1 MKIVNKERVDKLTGK
16 QGNKL
21 TRKQVDKGL
30 CRAALL
36 RAFSLVTSFTRLLV
50 NCCPRLLVTFSACLL
65 FTLTSCD
72 RRELTY
78 YETAQI
84 TLTAD
89 WSQSGLEGED
99 NYGATAVFYPQA
111 GGEPKIVL
119 MGDRTRTTTQLP
131 EGRYNV
137 VLFNRSFDDFSAIDF
152 RGTSSFATLEAYA
165 KKIESRAESE
175 TIVSSP
181 EKLAV
186 AVVQGF
192 EVTEDMLGNNYAP
205 ASSRKRESVTE
216 ECCLSFIPHEL
227 TRTIK
232 VKINVDGLNNVKEA
246 TCHLSGVPVS
256 IFLSDGHFSER
267 TVTQEFPVG
276 NPVFEENSYT
286 KGTLTGEINVF
297 GFDEKTEHDIEMDF
311 LLVDGKTEINQISD
325 KVDISS
331 ETDETGS
338 IVLHIEAATPESL
351 PDVKNEDGA
360 NSGFDADVDPWG
372 DEESA
377 EFPL

>member
-1 MKIVNKERVDKLTGK
+1 MTDITDY
-16 QGNKL
+16 
-21 TRKQVDKGL
+21 RKSVLICVICG
-30 CRAALL
+30 
-36 RAFSLVTSFTRLLV
+36 TII
-50 NCCPRLLVTFSACLL
+50 SA
-65 FTLTSCD
+65 CD

-84 TLTAD
+84 TLTAN
-89 WSQSGLEGED
+89 WSQAGLEGED
-99 NYGATAVFYPQA
+99 NYGATAVFYPQT
-111 GGEPKIVL
+111 GGEPKVVL
-119 MGDRTRTTTQLP
+119 MGDRTRATTQLP
-131 EGRYNV
+131 KGRYSV

-152 RGTSSFATLEAYA
+152 RGTESFGTLEAYA
-165 KKIESRAESE
+165 KKIESRAESQA
-175 TIVSSP
+175 IVSSP

-186 AVVQGF
+186 AVVQDF
-192 EVTEDMLGNNYAP
+192 EVTESMLGNNYAP
-205 ASSRKRESVTE
+205 AASPKREAVLG
-216 ECCLSFIPHEL
+216 ECCLSFTPRQL

-232 VKINVDGLNNVKEA
+232 VKINVDGLNNLKEA

-256 IFLSDGHFSER
+256 IFLSDGHFSGH

-297 GFDEKTEHDIEMDF
+297 GFDEKMKHDIGMDF
-311 LLVDGKTEINQISD
+311 LLVDGKTEISQTSN
-325 KVDISS
+325 KVDVSS

-338 IVLHIEAATPESL
+338 IVLHIEVATPEPL
-351 PDVKNEDGA
+351 PDVKHEDGG

>member
-1 MKIVNKERVDKLTGK
+1 MKRNILNTE
-16 QGNKL
+16 
-21 TRKQVDKGL
+21 TRSHRDSFFLSLLSL
-30 CRAALL
+30 CLC
-36 RAFSLVTSFTRLLV
+36 AFVFV
-50 NCCPRLLVTFSACLL
+50 FS
-65 FTLTSCD
+65 SCD

-99 NYGATAVFYPQA
+99 NYGATAVFYPQT

-119 MGDRTRTTTQLP
+119 MGDRTRATTQLP
-131 EGRYNV
+131 KGCYNV

-152 RGTSSFATLEAYA
+152 RGTESFGTLEAYA
-165 KKIESRAESE
+165 KKIESRSESQ

-181 EKLAV
+181 EKLVV
-186 AVVQGF
+186 AVLQNF
-192 EVTEDMLGNNYAP
+192 EVTESMLGNNYAP
-205 ASSRKRESVTE
+205 SSSQKREIALA
-216 ECCLSFIPHEL
+216 ECCLSFTPHEL

-232 VKINVDGLNNVKEA
+232 VKINVDGLNNLKEA

-256 IFLSDGHFSER
+256 IFLSNGHFSEHS
-267 TVTQEFPVG
+267 VTQEFPVG

-297 GFDEKTEHDIEMDF
+297 GFDEKKEHDIGMDF
-311 LLVDGKTEINQISD
+311 LLKDGKTEINQTSNE
-325 KVDISS
+325 VHLSS
-331 ETDETGS
+331 ETNEMGT
-338 IVLHIEAATPESL
+338 IVLHIEAATPEPL
-351 PDVKNEDGA
+351 PDVKHEEGGD
-360 NSGFDADVDPWG
+360 SGFNADVDPWG

>member
-1 MKIVNKERVDKLTGK
+1 MKIVNKERIDKLTGK

-30 CRAALL
+30 RRAAFL
-36 RAFSLVTSFTRLLV
+36 RAFSLVTLFT
-50 NCCPRLLVTFSACLL
+50 RLLVTFSPCLL

-119 MGDRTRTTTQLP
+119 MGDRTRATTQLP

-152 RGTSSFATLEAYA
+152 RGTGSFPTLEAYA
-165 KKIESRAESE
+165 KKTESRAESE
-175 TIVSSP
+175 IIVSSP

-186 AVVQGF
+186 AVMQGF

-205 ASSRKRESVTE
+205 ASSWKRESVTG
-216 ECCLSFIPHEL
+216 ECCLNFIPREL

-246 TCHLSGVPVS
+246 TCHLSGVPISV
-256 IFLSDGHFSER
+256 FLSDGHCSKQE
-267 TVTQEFPVG
+267 VTQEFPVG

-286 KGTLTGEINVF
+286 RGTLTGEISVF
-297 GFDEKTEHDIEMDF
+297 GFDEAAEHGMKTDF
-311 LLVDGKTEINQISD
+311 LLVDGKTEINRTFD
-325 KVDISS
+325 EVHISS
-331 ETDETGS
+331 EADEAGV
-338 IVLHIEAATPESL
+338 IVLHIEATTPDPL
-351 PDVKNEDGA
+351 PDVKPEDGSD
-360 NSGFDADVDPWG
+360 SGFDADVDPWG